1 MAGGTLGCRSGFVR
15 VVVHS
20 SLDLFLRN
28 RPNGV
33 GGFSDGGAVMETNPI
48 RQIEEAIFLLRRQD
62 MRTWAQYLLGA
73 VPCLLTLLQF
83 FHDMSRGYLAARC
96 TLESLLCA
104 VVFFWASAWKAK
116 FGGALLASLSGYT
129 PASSNAG
136 FWRTA
141 YLQCILQSL
150 KLITFPF
157 AIVSVLP
164 IAWTS
169 GFFRNA
175 TIEASLA
182 GNTLLSV
189 IAKSAKRANVNARGN
204 WIGVGLLSVIALLT
218 FINVYLVIGLLP
230 FLLRMF
236 SGVETEFTRSFN
248 SLFSFSVFCVVI
260 ALAWFIL
267 DPLVLAYSVVRCFYA
282 AARTD
287 GRDLLAQLRPAAW
300 TVLLL
305 LLLSPGQ
312 KLFAEDAVSKQ
323 ELSQALQQATKNE
336 DYSWLNAKRQ
346 EKAAQNGFFTRLN
359 RDLDN
364 IFDTLHSWFSN
375 FKRWLRQ
382 RWENNKPKPEF
393 EPTAKPVSGEVRWLL
408 YALAAVVVLSA
419 VVFLWRSRI
428 GSTEPV
434 ALASSAAHT
443 PDLNTENVL
452 ASDLPEEEWLRL
464 ARELLQ
470 KGELR
475 LAVRA
480 MYLANLSFLGAQ
492 RFLQIARSKSNSI
505 YERELRLRPRGIELS
520 LPFTHSNRSFERAW
534 YGFHEVTPEF
544 VAAFQ
549 EDVEALRQHAKV

>member
-1 MAGGTLGCRSGFVR
+1 
-15 VVVHS
+15 
-20 SLDLFLRN
+20 
-28 RPNGV
+28 
-33 GGFSDGGAVMETNPI
+33 METNPI

-62 MRTWAQYLLGA
+62 MRTWAQYLVGA
-73 VPCLLTLLQF
+73 VPFLLTLLQF

-116 FGGALLASLSGYT
+116 FGGSLLASLSGYT
-129 PASSNAG
+129 PASSKAG

-157 AIVSVLP
+157 AVASVLP

-175 TIEASLA
+175 SIEASLA

-189 IAKSAKRANVNARGN
+189 ITKSAKRANVNARGN

-218 FINVYLVIGLLP
+218 FMNVYLVIGLLP
-230 FLLRMF
+230 FLVRMF
-236 SGVETEFTRSFN
+236 SGVETEFTRSLN
-248 SLFSFSVFCVVI
+248 SLFSFNVFSVVI
-260 ALAWFIL
+260 ALSWFIL
-267 DPLVLAYSVVRCFYA
+267 DPLFLAYSVVRCFYA
-282 AARTD
+282 EARTD

-300 TVLLL
+300 AVLLL
-305 LLLSPGQ
+305 LLLLPGQ
-312 KLFAEDAVSKQ
+312 RLYAEDSMSGVSKAK
-323 ELSQALQQATKNE
+323 LSQALEQAAKNE
-336 DYSWLNAKRQ
+336 DYSWLKAKRP
-346 EKAAQNGFFTRLN
+346 EKAVQSAFFGRLN

-364 IFDTLHSWFSN
+364 IFDALHSWFSN
-375 FKRWLRQ
+375 LKRWLGQ
-382 RWENNKPKPEF
+382 RFEKNKPKPEF
-393 EPTAKPVSGEVRWLL
+393 EPTVKPASGEVRWLL

-428 GSTEPV
+428 GATEPV
-434 ALASSAAHT
+434 ALTSSAAHT

-470 KGELR
+470 RGELR

-492 RFLQIARSKSNSI
+492 RLLQIARSKSNSI

-520 LPFTHSNRSFERAW
+520 LPFTHANRSFERAW

-549 EDVEALRQHAKV
+549 QDVEALRRHAKV